1 MPELAT
7 IIDCD
12 TPEDKLAVWGDP
24 PGPDPAVTVRG
35 YEQDDRTDVILDRQG
50 VARLVVA
57 LDAWLQ
63 DTAADRAEHY
73 TTDQSTYP
81 EATPHVVVPDY
92 DAPTETGRAVRLSG
106 PDGLVNIECGRM
118 TTTAANGDAVKH
130 EFVVDGSTMVPAAD
144 LIRAL
149 AYLLPLEA
157 IQVTMRLDTGRVF
170 FDA

>member
-24 PGPDPAVTVRG
+24 PGPDPTVSLRG
-35 YEQDDRTDVILDRQG
+35 YEQDDRTDVILNRQG

-63 DTAADRAEHY
+63 DTASDRAEDY
-73 TTDQSTYP
+73 TTAVTTDESTYP
-81 EATPHVVVPDY
+81 EVVPHVVVPDY
-92 DAPTETGRAVRLSG
+92 DAPMETGRALRLSA
-106 PDGLVNIECGRM
+106 PDGLVNIECGRE
-118 TTTAANGDAVKH
+118 TVTAADGDAVKR

-144 LIRAL
+144 LIRAV
-149 AYLLPLEA
+149 AYLLPLEPG
-157 IQVTMRLDTGRVF
+157 LRVGVI
-170 FDA
+170 A